1 MGKKGSVFIAMGL
14 LLLSAALL
22 LTLYNIWDSHRAG
35 AAAQQTVAFLKTM
48 LSPPEGSAQ
57 ENTFPATSPQET
69 SPEAFTEALCASEP
83 ELSTTTP
90 EAVEEEDGTDPDEPP
105 LPFQQREMPTTELN
119 GYNYIGVL
127 EVPSLELTLPV
138 MEQWDYDRLKLSPCR
153 FSGNVYEDDLV
164 ICGHNYSQ
172 HFGPLK
178 YVPLGTEI
186 HFTDA
191 EGTLFLYCVSS
202 FETVGPNDVERM
214 ITGDW
219 DLTLFTCNTNG
230 QTRCAIRC
238 DRIE

>member
-1 MGKKGSVFIAMGL
+1 MGL

-35 AAAQQTVAFLKTM
+35 EAAQEAVSSLKTM
-48 LSPPEGSAQ
+48 ISAPTEPAVNQPVPP
-57 ENTFPATSPQET
+57 TET
-69 SPEAFTEALCASEP
+69 KAPTETAAAAETTAPVEAEEPTEEEP
-83 ELSTTTP
+83 EQIF
-90 EAVEEEDGTDPDEPP
+90 P
-105 LPFQQREMPTTELN
+105 LFQPREMPTMELN
-119 GYNYIGVL
+119 GFDYIGIL
-127 EVPSLELTLPV
+127 EVPSLELSLPV
-138 MEQWDYDRLKLSPCR
+138 MEQWDYDRLKVSPCR
-153 FSGNVYEDDLV
+153 FSGNLYEDNLV

-186 HFTDA
+186 RFTDA
-191 EGTLFLYCVSS
+191 EGNVFRYAVSS
-202 FETVGPNDVERM
+202 FDTVGPNDVERM